1 MAAMAAGGGGRCPRS
16 IFDDRSATHHF
27 HLRFPVKRL
36 ARVAHRCVEAWAMSR
51 PVRITNAHQSITF
64 SRRMLLLSGAEAAVG
79 TMLIGRMG
87 WLAIAQN
94 EKYALLSESNR
105 VQLIPVPPRRG
116 WIVDRN
122 EKPIAINKA
131 SFRVDIIPQQMVK
144 GNDIVSEVAKL
155 IDLPP
160 DEVDRI
166 NRELAV
172 SRGFQPVSVAD
183 NVPYEQYAAITV
195 RLPELPGISAS
206 RGFTRFY
213 PGGSTVGQLIGYVGA
228 ASADEYEKEN
238 KNPLLLIPGV
248 KIGKEGLEKTLE
260 PILRGQPGGQRVEV
274 TARGKL
280 VKELDPKPDRSGNTV
295 QLTID
300 SDLHQFAAR
309 RIGDQSAAVV
319 VIDVTNGDILAM
331 PSMPSFDPNNFSDGI
346 STNEW
351 KMLSQD
357 DHLPLVDKA
366 LESLYPSGSTIKPSM
381 AMALLNAGI
390 ERGQRVNCTGAF
402 QLGNHTF
409 HCDKRHGPVDMD
421 AAVAHSCDVYF
432 YTMCLRVGA
441 DRLAPMVRSMGFGEK
456 FDLPFDNQRFGTI
469 PDPDWM
475 MRKYH
480 RKWQGYDTVNMS
492 IGQGMVLINPL
503 QLAVMASRLATGKRV
518 VPRLLKSQPVAP
530 QTQLAVDE
538 DHLNFIRK
546 AMWGVVDHGTAAG
559 AKLPLDGIQMAGKT
573 GTAQTHNL
581 AAHER
586 GDYTSA
592 TWKLRDHS
600 LFMPFVPFDKPRY
613 AAAAIVEHGGFG
625 AAVAAPLVRD
635 TLLFLYDR
643 QKAIANLQTFEQ
655 SIGGTL
661 AERLARKTAA
671 WRSAN
676 GLLPLPTKQG

>member
-1 MAAMAAGGGGRCPRS
+1 MKHM
-16 IFDDRSATHHF
+16 
-27 HLRFPVKRL
+27 
-36 ARVAHRCVEAWAMSR
+36 
-51 PVRITNAHQSITF
+51 RITTAHQSITF
-64 SRRMLLLSGAEAAVG
+64 SRRMMLLGGAQAAVG
-79 TMLIGRMG
+79 GLLIGRMG

-94 EKYALLSESNR
+94 EKYQLLSESNR

-116 WIVDRN
+116 WIIDRN
-122 EKPIAINKA
+122 GKPIAINKA
-131 SFRVDIIPQQMVK
+131 SFRVDLIPQQLV
-144 GNDIVSEVAKL
+144 NAPQVISKL
-155 IDLPP
+155 QELMNLPP

-166 NRELAV
+166 TRELSQ

-195 RLPELPGISAS
+195 RLPELPGVAAS
-206 RGFTRFY
+206 QGFTRFY
-213 PGGSTVGQLIGYVGA
+213 PAGSAVGQLVGYVGA
-228 ASADEYEKEN
+228 ASAAEYEKEN

-260 PILRGQPGGQRVEV
+260 PVLRGEPGGQRVEV

-280 VKELDPKPDRSGNTV
+280 VKELDPKPDRSGGTV

-300 SDLHQFAAR
+300 SDLHEYAAR

-319 VIDVTNGDILAM
+319 VMDVTNGDILAM
-331 PSMPSFDPNNFSDGI
+331 PSMPSFNPNNFSDGI
-346 STNEW
+346 SQNEW

-357 DHLPLVDKA
+357 SHLPLVDKA

-381 AMALLNAGI
+381 ALALLNAGVD
-390 ERGQRVNCTGAF
+390 RAQKVNCTGAF

-409 HCDKRHGPVDMD
+409 HCDKRHGPLDMD
-421 AAVAHSCDVYF
+421 GAVVHSCDVYF

-441 DRLAPMVRSMGFGEK
+441 EKLSPMVRSMGFGEK
-456 FDLPFDNQRFGTI
+456 FDLPFETQRYGTI

-518 VPRLLKSQPVAP
+518 IPRLIKSKPVAP
-530 QTQLAVDE
+530 QTQLAVDQ
-538 DHLNFIRK
+538 DHLDFIRK
-546 AMWGVVDHGTAAG
+546 AMWGVVDHGTAAA
-559 AKLPLDGIQMAGKT
+559 AKLPLNGIQMAGKT

-581 AAHER
+581 SAGER
-586 GDYTSA
+586 GDYTA
-592 TWKLRDHS
+592 ANWKLRDHS
-600 LFMPFVPFDKPRY
+600 LFMAFLPFDNPRY
-613 AAAAIVEHGGFG
+613 AVATIVEHGGFG

-635 TLLFLYDR
+635 TATFLYDR
-643 QKAIANLQTFEQ
+643 PKAIAALQAFEQ

-661 AERLARKTAA
+661 AEREAKKEAA
-671 WRSAN
+671 WRQAN
-676 GLLPLPTKQG
+676 GLPPLPAAKA